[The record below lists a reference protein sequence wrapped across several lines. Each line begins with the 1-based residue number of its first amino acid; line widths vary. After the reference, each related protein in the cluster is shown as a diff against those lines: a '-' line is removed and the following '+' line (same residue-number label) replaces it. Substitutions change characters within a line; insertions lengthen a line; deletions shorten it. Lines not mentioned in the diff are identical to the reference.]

1 LASTL
6 SLALPRAR
14 VILGQAALGSSW
26 AIRRRTCRT
35 RRGDAQSERVPIS
48 DGTILKEIV
57 SAKECGARSQ
67 ARDED
72 KAVGYHNMQSF

>member
-1 LASTL
+1 
-6 SLALPRAR
+6 
-14 VILGQAALGSSW
+14 
-26 AIRRRTCRT
+26 
-35 RRGDAQSERVPIS
+35 VPIS